1 MAVKDLLDTAGLTT
15 TYGSALFADHV
26 PAVSADAVRLIEEA
40 GYAVA
45 GKTNLHEF
53 AYGISSQN
61 VHYGTVPNPVAPG
74 RLAGGS
80 SGGSAAAIAA
90 GEVELA
96 LGSDSAGSIR
106 IPAAWCGNVGF
117 KPTRGLVSVE
127 GCFPLAPS
135 YDVVGPMASSV
146 EGCERLLR
154 ALAPDF
160 EPVELESLEELE
172 VGIAWLDQAEPL
184 VRQRVD
190 EVAALFP
197 RRRELALPLAPANR
211 ADFMREVADV
221 HRALFPGN
229 EQLYGENV
237 RGKVERCLQVR
248 DEEATAAERERA
260 DYFERV
266 AEAVRRARP
275 ARDTDRPVR
284 RTAGRGRRARDPGGG
299 DLAHVPDQLA
309 RLAGARASRA
319 ARQRTACPPRSSS
332 PLRRGKTPA
341 SSPPAACSNR
351 CWRGST
357 GPLFPS
363 NRLLLGRCAV
373 TKPWRRR
380 CEEDGGGLRQVAS
393 PEMPPAARRS
403 RQACGPA
410 GESAEPCGRGPS
422 PARNSACRAP
432 FGPQRVRR
440 SDSSRRWERLSATA
454 VRSRRGVVVGCEE
467 RRRARRQHS
476 RGRRHGTVRAS
487 CRNGTVKACNSLLQ
501 GTGSLR
507 CPAYGPEA
515 VAASTAA
522 S

>member
-1 MAVKDLLDTAGLTT
+1 VEGIWLARPDEAGGGEPVAVKDLLDTAGLTT

-61 VHYGTVPNPVAPG
+61 AHYGTVPNPVAPG

-90 GEVELA
+90 GDVELA

-154 ALAPDF
+154 VLAPDF

-184 VRQRVD
+184 VRQRVH

-266 AEAVRRARP
+266 AEAVGELDLLVTPTVPFVAPP
-275 ARDTDRPVR
+275 AEVEELEIR
-284 RTAGRGRRARDPGGG
+284 
-299 DLAHVPDQLA
+299 
-309 RLAGARASRA
+309 AGATSL
-319 ARQRTACPPRSSS
+319 TYPLSS
-332 PLRRGKTPA
+332 LGWPA
-341 SSPPAACSNR
+341 LALP
-351 CWRGST
+351 
-357 GPLFPS
+357 
-363 NRLLLGRCAV
+363 
-373 TKPWRRR
+373 
-380 CEEDGGGLRQVAS
+380 
-393 PEMPPAARRS
+393 
-403 RQACGPA
+403 CGPA
-410 GESAEPCGRGPS
+410 ENGLPASVQLAAPAGEDARGLAAGRLL
-422 PARNSACRAP
+422 
-432 FGPQRVRR
+432 
-440 SDSSRRWERLSATA
+440 E
-454 VRSRRGVVVGCEE
+454 
-467 RRRARRQHS
+467 
-476 RGRRHGTVRAS
+476 
-487 CRNGTVKACNSLLQ
+487 SLLA
-501 GTGSLR
+501 GLDRTPLS
-507 CPAYGPEA
+507 
-515 VAASTAA
+515 
-522 S
+522 